1 MDLDKLGKL
10 KIQKI
15 INDGKSIT
23 YDRFEYL
30 FKKYPNKTKCLI
42 VNYLAE
48 KGIDLIEQEIDEII
62 KSSLELDK
70 DDFKGV
76 DNRYL
81 VLEYKSGK
89 DEYLDILIENNINL
103 VRIRAYKLKSFLKNT
118 LEEKNKRG
126 YLWNI

>member
-30 FKKYPNKTKCLI
+30 FKKYPNKSKCLI

-48 KGIDLIEQEIDEII
+48 KGIDLIEQETEIKKVALTSMTPYLKI
-62 KSSLELDK
+62 SL
-70 DDFKGV
+70 
-76 DNRYL
+76 
-81 VLEYKSGK
+81 S
-89 DEYLDILIENNINL
+89 
-103 VRIRAYKLKSFLKNT
+103 KNQ
-118 LEEKNKRG
+118 KK
-126 YLWNI
+126 